1 MANPVDDLGNVQVEF
16 VWGNIPMQPDD
27 VRVANGGELLDP
39 ALDNHIIVA
48 TKYNGFPGYTPTEPF
63 LDTIANVAV
72 PNVVGETEADATTA
86 LTDAELV
93 KGAVTTTTVGATTVN
108 DGKVKTQTPVAGKKV
123 NVGTSVALVLFAAPT
138 VPDVTGDS
146 EEDATDALEALGF
159 TVTSSTSSDGA
170 DAENDGT
177 VKSQSPVGGTKA
189 NTGSA
194 VSLVVYEFAG

>member
-27 VRVANGGELLDP
+27 ARGENVLDP
-39 ALDNHIIVA
+39 ALDNHIIAA
-48 TKYNGFPGYTPTEPF
+48 TKYNGFPAYIPEPPY
-63 LDTIANVAV
+63 LDTIPNVLV
-72 PNVVGETEADATTA
+72 PNVVGSTEAEATTS
-86 LTDAELV
+86 LTDVNLV
-93 KGAVTTTTVGATTVN
+93 KGAVTTTDVGATTVN
-108 DGKVKTQTPVAGKKV
+108 DGKVKTQTPAAGVKV
-123 NVGTSVALVLFAAPT
+123 NEGVSVALVLFAAPT

-146 EEDATDALEALGF
+146 EEDATDTLEALGF

-194 VSLVVYEFAG
+194 VSIVVYEFAG

>member
-27 VRVANGGELLDP
+27 VREANGGELLDP
-39 ALDNHIIVA
+39 ALDNHIIAA
-48 TKYNGFPGYTPTEPF
+48 TKYNGFPGYTPEEPY

-86 LTDAELV
+86 LTDVELV

-108 DGKVKTQTPVAGKKV
+108 DGKVKTQSPVAGRKV

-138 VPDVTGDS
+138 VPDVTGDT
-146 EEDATDALEALGF
+146 EEDATEALEDLGF

-177 VKSQSPVGGTKA
+177 VKSQSPVGGSKA